1 MNIRLTAR
9 LLALAVALFVAGC
22 GKEQGRVPFSGEG
35 SNSSAMLLNAGKV
48 NFWTDIT
55 VGYTGSARLEYRIA
69 LVQGGSTVATAVC
82 NPLDGLNVQMR
93 WVQIDSGN
101 AHSRSGNGKMD
112 CHALLRKGGPT
123 TVQATLAFAVRPL
136 TASITKAHLV
146 VKQ

>member
-1 MNIRLTAR
+1 MNLGRTPR
-9 LLALAVALFVAGC
+9 LLALSLFVAGC
-22 GKEQGRVPFSGEG
+22 GKEQGRVHFSGEG
-35 SNSSAMLLNAGKV
+35 SNSAAMVLNAGRV
-48 NFWTDIT
+48 AFWSDIT
-55 VGYTGSARLEYRIA
+55 VGYTGSARLEYHIA
-69 LVQGGSTVATAVC
+69 LLQGGSAVATAVC

-112 CHALLRKGGPT
+112 CRALLPKGGST

-136 TASITKAHLV
+136 TASITKADLV